1 MSLHTRFGRSDSP
14 TPCTGTRTESIAM
27 AHTCTAEAMRRV
39 AAARA
44 HYRRS
49 AQRDMRPQHPTV
61 APVRH
66 PHTHARTHTLHGM
79 QACRTRRPGMRAA
92 AAAAAVMGAMVP
104 PFEDMPGDEPGTSRG
119 KRPPDTPEGGLCTM
133 PDGIR
138 PHQKGQAM
146 AIVFAT
152 PEPIKS
158 MPVQS
163 SIAGM
168 PRRSLSS
175 VITGSARRALVSNR
189 IGLEAIFRICAE
201 LGKKCAVSSRI
212 QPRRDEAIDANRCRS
227 ETCSAPRAC
236 LCRQCE
242 WRETHDAMLSWGNQ
256 IYAQC
261 HCPKAGRERRA
272 ITSYL
277 RPSEQLERCRRLNG
291 HDRHSMQG
299 FPLDHVYFIDQK
311 TCCSKENLAYYDGR
325 TLLV

>member
-1 MSLHTRFGRSDSP
+1 
-14 TPCTGTRTESIAM
+14 
-27 AHTCTAEAMRRV
+27 
-39 AAARA
+39 
-44 HYRRS
+44 
-49 AQRDMRPQHPTV
+49 
-61 APVRH
+61 
-66 PHTHARTHTLHGM
+66 
-79 QACRTRRPGMRAA
+79 MRAA

-168 PRRSLSS
+168 PRRPLSS

-261 HCPKAGRERRA
+261 HCPKAGRETVWWAGECQAHVVFTIRASREGTLADLPESMARVLAANCGTARTMFRRVGTG
-272 ITSYL
+272 IPKYYI
-277 RPSEQLERCRRLNG
+277 E
-291 HDRHSMQG
+291 
-299 FPLDHVYFIDQK
+299 ID
-311 TCCSKENLAYYDGR
+311 
-325 TLLV
+325 

>member
-1 MSLHTRFGRSDSP
+1 MK
-14 TPCTGTRTESIAM
+14 
-27 AHTCTAEAMRRV
+27 TC
-39 AAARA
+39 
-44 HYRRS
+44 
-49 AQRDMRPQHPTV
+49 
-61 APVRH
+61 
-66 PHTHARTHTLHGM
+66 
-79 QACRTRRPGMRAA
+79 PGMNPELPEGS
-92 AAAAAVMGAMVP
+92 V
-104 PFEDMPGDEPGTSRG
+104 
-119 KRPPDTPEGGLCTM
+119 PPDTPEGGLCTM

-175 VITGSARRALVSNR
+175 VVTGSARRALVSNR

-227 ETCSAPRAC
+227 ETCSAPMAC

-242 WRETHDAMLSWGNQ
+242 WRGDSCTM
-256 IYAQC
+256 QC
-261 HCPKAGRERRA
+261 SVGGIRFMRSATA
-272 ITSYL
+272 
-277 RPSEQLERCRRLNG
+277 RRLAVRQYG
-291 HDRHSMQG
+291 CRG
-299 FPLDHVYFIDQK
+299 AV
-311 TCCSKENLAYYDGR
+311 GR
-325 TLLV
+325 RVPILRKG